1 MKTIKRKD
9 INELFKNELTC
20 LTEALNNSKNLYHTF
35 TLGTIHRN
43 QCETRTV
50 VLRNVKTNPL
60 KIYFNADYRSPKVK
74 QIFANSNCSALFYNV
89 SRRVQLR
96 FKAEAKIYH
105 KDEISKSIWLE
116 TPLQSRKCYM
126 GDFNPSQSLENWNPN
141 IPLKYLKTDPKKKES
156 ELGFKNFCHIELK
169 VLETDLLK
177 LYHDGHIRI
186 KIDRKNKI
194 EFIAP

>member
-1 MKTIKRKD
+1 MKTIEIID
-9 INELFKNELTC
+9 IKNLFQNELRYLNK
-20 LTEALNNSKNLYHTF
+20 ALINTKNLYHTF
-35 TLGTIHRN
+35 TLGTINKN

-50 VLRNVKTNPL
+50 VLRNVQANPL

-74 QIFANSNCSALFYNV
+74 QLLDNSNCSALFYDV

-96 FKAEAKIYH
+96 FKTEAKIYY
-105 KDEISKSIWLE
+105 KDEISKSVWQK

-126 GDFNPSQSLENWNPN
+126 GEFNPSQSLENWNPN
-141 IPLKYLKTDPKKKES
+141 IPLKYLKNDPEKKES
-156 ELGFKNFCHIELK
+156 ELGFKNFSHIELK
-169 VLETDLLK
+169 VIETDLLK